1 MIHCDGKSPTSS
13 RSTRL
18 RCLSGEKEQ
27 VRRAFALHVLQKL
40 VRPSFTRWAAL
51 NVIGRGVDCL
61 YKGQRASNGRHGSDY
76 VRQLEA
82 QVDSLSK
89 LLETQQTQSQAAPT
103 DLDMHHDLAHDLAE
117 QQIELPMANES
128 IPKFNTAPTPSSSM
142 RLPDEEVSGVN
153 QHTRNMEFYGSSSSM
168 ALLSHVNSGNIG
180 NTGNGTLLSNLH
192 NPAFTPP
199 ETSRKAASTAIDDI
213 PGRAGHF
220 PQCRGFLDNYFL
232 AVHYIHPILD
242 KAEFFER
249 CEALWTG
256 GGELPPSFAALYYSV
271 LSIGAI
277 ISPRDDEPLRGLDN
291 LQWSRLLFKEATLRC
306 SQLVMVTDLSMIQCY
321 FFLAKV
327 CQNEI
332 MPHWAYMYVG
342 MAVRTALAIGI
353 NRSSGP
359 NTRKSSVQLRAESR
373 TWWVLYSLETEMS
386 FAMGR
391 PDTLGA
397 DLYHNQRYP
406 LIRDV
411 DVGEPDQLEPPHCAI
426 IKSMV
431 DFSRIIRQVC
441 LGVYLTEFNLDRTLD
456 TAIQLEQTLNHWILA
471 LPEDI
476 RPRLYVDMIPSL
488 QDARAPRWVKR
499 QRLVLTIRYHNLR
512 ILMFGTLLLRSTK
525 EERMAVPASQEGIQ
539 KCLDSAKRTVEIIY
553 ETLQH
558 NDFFRTWFYNT
569 TYTVFAASIILV
581 YLTREASKDASQPL
595 HRLVGMA
602 IDILELM
609 NESVVAQEAAKMLR
623 RAKEAVEQGP
633 EVSAEV
639 IEDSR
644 LLNQYWGRLDL
655 GTEDVDFDMM
665 FHLSGYDNDGF
676 LVPFEPQ

>member
-1 MIHCDGKSPTSS
+1 MTQP
-13 RSTRL
+13 RSHFRL
-18 RCLSGEKEQ
+18 VTVNTAPQ
-27 VRRAFALHVLQKL
+27 RAKL
-40 VRPSFTRWAAL
+40 L
-51 NVIGRGVDCL
+51 IGRVVEALKD
-61 YKGQRASNGRHGSDY
+61 DY
-76 VRQLEA
+76 IIDHIGNCESIQEVESKVREFKPDVLLEA

-89 LLETQQTQSQAAPT
+89 LLKTQQTHPPTAQADA
-103 DLDMHHDLAHDLAE
+103 DVHHDFARDPAE
-117 QQIELPMANES
+117 DHIELPRSSHQA
-128 IPKFNTAPTPSSSM
+128 IPTLDAGPTPASLM
-142 RLPDEEVSGVN
+142 HPPNEEVSGVN

-168 ALLSHVNSGNIG
+168 ALLSHVHGGNVG
-180 NTGNGTLLSNLH
+180 NTESGTLLSNLH

-199 ETSRKAASTAIDDI
+199 ETNRKAATTAKDDV
-213 PGRAGHF
+213 PGRAAHF
-220 PQCRGFLDNYFL
+220 PQCRGFLDNHFSAL
-232 AVHYIHPILD
+232 HYIHPVLD

-249 CEALWTG
+249 CEALWTATDDQS
-256 GGELPPSFAALYYSV
+256 PSFTALYYSV
-271 LSIGAI
+271 LSVGAI
-277 ISPRDDEPLRGLDN
+277 TSPRDDEPLGGLDN
-291 LQWSRLLFKEATLRC
+291 LQWSRFLFKEATSRC
-306 SQLVMVTDLSMIQCY
+306 GQLNMVTDLNMVQSY
-321 FFLAKV
+321 LFLAKV

-332 MPHWAYMYVG
+332 MPHWAYMYIG

-359 NTRKSSVQLRAESR
+359 NTRKPPAQLRAESR
-373 TWWVLYSLETEMS
+373 TWWGLYSLETETS

-406 LIRDV
+406 LIRGV
-411 DVGEPDQLEPPHCAI
+411 DLGEADRLEPPHCAI

-431 DFSRIIRQVC
+431 DFSRITRQVC
-441 LGVYLTEFNLDRTLD
+441 FGVYLTEFNLARTLD
-456 TAIQLEQTLNHWILA
+456 TAIQMEQSLNNWISA

-476 RPRLYVDMIPSL
+476 RPRLYTDLMPSL
-488 QDARAPRWVKR
+488 QDARAPRWMKR

-525 EERMAVPASQEGIQ
+525 EERLAIPASQECVQ
-539 KCLDSAKRTVEIIY
+539 KCLDSAKRTIETIY

-569 TYTVFAASIILV
+569 TYIVFAASIILV
-581 YLTREASKDASQPL
+581 YLTREASNATSQPL
-595 HRLVGMA
+595 HRLVGLA

-609 NESVVAQEAAKMLR
+609 SESVVAQEAAKMLR

-633 EVSAEV
+633 EVSVEV

-644 LLNQYWGRLDL
+644 LLNQYWGRLEL

-665 FHLSGYDNDGF
+665 FQLSGYDNDNF
-676 LVPFEPQ
+676 LMPFEPQ